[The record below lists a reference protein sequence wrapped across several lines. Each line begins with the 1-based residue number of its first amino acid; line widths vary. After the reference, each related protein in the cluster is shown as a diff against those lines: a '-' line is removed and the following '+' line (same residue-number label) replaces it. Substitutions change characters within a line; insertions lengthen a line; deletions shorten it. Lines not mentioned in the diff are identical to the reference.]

1 MDARPI
7 SKPAR
12 KVLHLRIRLN
22 PLTVPPSRSIF
33 GLYARYAPISKRYY
47 NRGMPTYFSGEGD
60 DGSTGLLGSERVPK
74 YHLRPTAFGTVDE
87 ASAALGLSRAT
98 ALSKETISVIHEV
111 QKDLYTI
118 MVELATVPEEE
129 ERFQQ
134 LDPSR
139 LSWIEGKLESF
150 GDRVTMPKDFILPGD
165 SLPAA
170 ALDLARTVVR
180 RAERQ
185 VVRLDHESKLSN
197 PTILSYLNRL
207 SSLCFV
213 LSLWENETAGGEK
226 PTIAKSRE

>member
-1 MDARPI
+1 MPD
-7 SKPAR
+7 
-12 KVLHLRIRLN
+12 
-22 PLTVPPSRSIF
+22 
-33 GLYARYAPISKRYY
+33 YY
-47 NRGMPTYFSGEGD
+47 SGEGD

-98 ALSKETISVIHEV
+98 ALSEETISVIHEV

-118 MVELATVPEEE
+118 MVELAAVPGEEE
-129 ERFQQ
+129 KFQR
-134 LDPSR
+134 LEAPR
-139 LSWIEGKLESF
+139 LSWIEEQVKSF
-150 GDRVTMPKDFILPGD
+150 GDRVNMPKDFILPGD

-197 PTILSYLNRL
+197 PTLLPYLNRL

-213 LSLWENETAGGEK
+213 LSLWENEAAGVEK
-226 PTIAKSRE
+226 PTITKSRE

>member
-1 MDARPI
+1 M
-7 SKPAR
+7 
-12 KVLHLRIRLN
+12 LHLRTNFN
-22 PLTVPPSRSIF
+22 PLNIPPSRSIF

-47 NRGMPTYFSGEGD
+47 NRGMPDYYSGEGD

-74 YHLRPTAFGTVDE
+74 YHLRPTAFGRVDE

-98 ALSKETISVIHEV
+98 ALSEETKSVVREV
-111 QKDLYTI
+111 QKDLYAI
-118 MVELATVPEEE
+118 MVELAAVPEEE
-129 ERFQQ
+129 EKFQR
-134 LDPSR
+134 LEASR
-139 LSWIEGKLESF
+139 LTWLEGQLESF
-150 GDRVTMPKDFILPGD
+150 GDRVNMPKDFILPGD

-213 LSLWENETAGGEK
+213 LSLWENETAGVEK
-226 PTIAKSRE
+226 PTIAKSSE

>member
-1 MDARPI
+1 MSD
-7 SKPAR
+7 
-12 KVLHLRIRLN
+12 
-22 PLTVPPSRSIF
+22 
-33 GLYARYAPISKRYY
+33 YY
-47 NRGMPTYFSGEGD
+47 SGEGD

-74 YHLRPTAFGTVDE
+74 YHLRPTAFGRVDE

-98 ALSKETISVIHEV
+98 ALSEETKSVIHEV
-111 QKDLYTI
+111 QKDLYAI
-118 MVELATVPEEE
+118 MVELAAVPEKEE
-129 ERFQQ
+129 QFQR
-134 LDPSR
+134 LEVSR
-139 LSWIEGKLESF
+139 LFWLEEQLESF
-150 GDRVTMPKDFILPGD
+150 GDRVRMPKDFILPGD

-197 PTILSYLNRL
+197 PTILPYLNRL

-213 LSLWENETAGGEK
+213 LSLWENETAGVEK

>member
-1 MDARPI
+1 M
-7 SKPAR
+7 PA
-12 KVLHLRIRLN
+12 
-22 PLTVPPSRSIF
+22 
-33 GLYARYAPISKRYY
+33 YY
-47 NRGMPTYFSGEGD
+47 SGEGD

-98 ALSKETISVIHEV
+98 ALSEETISVIHEV
-111 QKDLYTI
+111 QKDLYAI
-118 MVELATVPEEE
+118 MVELAAVPEEE
-129 ERFQQ
+129 ERFHRLEASRLTWIEEQ
-134 LDPSR
+134 LD
-139 LSWIEGKLESF
+139 SF
-150 GDRVTMPKDFILPGD
+150 GARVNMPKEFILPGD

-197 PTILSYLNRL
+197 PAILPYLNRL

-213 LSLWENETAGGEK
+213 LSLWENEAAGVEQ
-226 PTIAKSRE
+226 PSIAKSSE

>member
-1 MDARPI
+1 MSD
-7 SKPAR
+7 
-12 KVLHLRIRLN
+12 
-22 PLTVPPSRSIF
+22 
-33 GLYARYAPISKRYY
+33 YY
-47 NRGMPTYFSGEGD
+47 SGEGD

-74 YHLRPTAFGTVDE
+74 YHLRPTAFGRVDE

-98 ALSKETISVIHEV
+98 ALSEETKSVIHEV
-111 QKDLYTI
+111 QKDLYAI
-118 MVELATVPEEE
+118 MVELAAVPEKEE
-129 ERFQQ
+129 QFQR
-134 LDPSR
+134 LEVLR
-139 LSWIEGKLESF
+139 LSWLEGQLESF
-150 GDRVTMPKDFILPGD
+150 GERVRMPKDFILPGD

-197 PTILSYLNRL
+197 PTILPYLNRL

-213 LSLWENETAGGEK
+213 LSLWENETAGVEK